1 MKTGQLHDQLAELK
15 TLQSS
20 KYIFDRNVENSSNKQ
35 NSTDMT
41 KYIQMQTLN
50 LVARYYI
57 GLIRVDASYSPLYFY
72 VMLRVKLPGS
82 WSELQQRIQECLCVT
97 NFLKSATL

>member
-35 NSTDMT
+35 NSTD
-41 KYIQMQTLN
+41 I
-50 LVARYYI
+50 I
-57 GLIRVDASYSPLYFY
+57 
-72 VMLRVKLPGS
+72 
-82 WSELQQRIQECLCVT
+82 
-97 NFLKSATL
+97 